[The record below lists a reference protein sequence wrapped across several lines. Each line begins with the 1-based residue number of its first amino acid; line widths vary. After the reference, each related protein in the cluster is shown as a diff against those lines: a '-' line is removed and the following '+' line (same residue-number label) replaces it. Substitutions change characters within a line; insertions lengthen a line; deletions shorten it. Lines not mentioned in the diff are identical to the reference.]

1 LPVRSLADR
10 PTCAAAIA
18 AAQVLAARE
27 RQLTDQIFSC
37 DRVLTCQLTT
47 IEGTDMKSRI
57 YKLVLPLA
65 AGLLA
70 LDGTA
75 FAQVADPAVCNNRIL
90 SGDYAFTLGGTIYM
104 PNGAG
109 GTTLVLREG
118 IAMTHFNGQGNLTQI
133 DYALGNGVAQG
144 PVDQFRTDETGS
156 YTVNPDCTG
165 TAEID
170 FPPAPGATAGAVIK
184 LIFVLARHGEAIHT
198 VVAELIPPGAS
209 QPIPASIHSEGTKL

>member
-1 LPVRSLADR
+1 
-10 PTCAAAIA
+10 
-18 AAQVLAARE
+18 
-27 RQLTDQIFSC
+27 
-37 DRVLTCQLTT
+37 
-47 IEGTDMKSRI
+47 MKSRI
-57 YKLVLPLA
+57 NNLVLPLA

-75 FAQVADPAVCNNRIL
+75 FAQVADHSFCNDRIL
-90 SGDYAFTLGGTIYM
+90 EGDYAFSLGGTIYM
-104 PNGAG
+104 PSNG

-165 TAEID
+165 TAELD
-170 FPPAPGATAGAVIK
+170 FPPAPGATVGAVIK
-184 LIFVLARHGEAIHT
+184 LIFVLARHGEVMKT
-198 VVAELIPPGAS
+198 VVTELIPPGAS